1 MLGVIDCCLAKK
13 NCIMIGINI
22 TGYRVEGVRHFYHL
36 FSLVAVFV
44 LLCIPAYSQEEVRNE
59 PSYAP
64 PAAPTQQAAQSSSTT
79 EILTLLLVVG
89 SIAGAGI
96 ATALFMS
103 TKGRK
108 GSRAK
113 STMTNK
119 RRGNESTYDSPA
131 AADEAGKFSHQKHI
145 VRQTAAL
152 EQIADDVKW
161 VANLYR
167 VSSVLALVYIGFQIL
182 QWVLGKLF

>member
-1 MLGVIDCCLAKK
+1 
-13 NCIMIGINI
+13 MIGLNI
-22 TGYRVEGVRHFYHL
+22 TGYRVEGVRRFYYL

-44 LLCIPAYSQEEVRNE
+44 LVCIPAYSQEEVRVE
-59 PSYAP
+59 PPYTP
-64 PAAPTQQAAQSSSTT
+64 PAAPTQQEAQSSSTSTT

-103 TKGRK
+103 KKGKK
-108 GSRAK
+108 GSRTK

-119 RRGNESTYDSPA
+119 TRGNESTYDSPGA
-131 AADEAGKFSHQKHI
+131 TDEAGKFSHQKHI

-182 QWVLGKLF
+182 QWVLGKLL